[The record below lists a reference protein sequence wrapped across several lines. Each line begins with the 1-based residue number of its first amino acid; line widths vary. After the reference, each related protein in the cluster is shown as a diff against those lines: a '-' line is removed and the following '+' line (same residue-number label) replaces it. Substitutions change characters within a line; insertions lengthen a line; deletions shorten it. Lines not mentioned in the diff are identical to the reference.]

1 MQKLAMGL
9 MAFLS
14 VNLIACSKSEPP
26 QQPVIA
32 SQTVSIQKSDNSS
45 TVSKDVVVGNSQQTQ
60 TTQTSTQQVVESKK
74 QVVPAD
80 CTPKMGVD
88 AQGDAAWVVS
98 TGCDQSQTAT
108 TTPPSTQSTTPTMPA
123 GAAPQAYVAPSSGKV
138 VTATTI
144 PTALPKG
151 TTNGHVEVKQTTV
164 TKKTE
169 QQILQPTK

>member
-88 AQGDAAWVVS
+88 AQGDAAWVVP

-108 TTPPSTQSTTPTMPA
+108 TTPLSTQSTTPTMPA

-144 PTALPKG
+144 PTASKG

-169 QQILQPTK
+169 QQILQPAK

>member
-9 MAFLS
+9 MALLS
-14 VNLIACSKSEPP
+14 VNLIACSKSDPP

-45 TVSKDVVVGNSQQTQ
+45 TVAKDVVVGNSQQIQ
-60 TTQTSTQQVVESKK
+60 TTQTSTQQVVESKN

-88 AQGDAAWVVS
+88 TQGDAAWI
-98 TGCDQSQTAT
+98 TPKGCDQSQVA
-108 TTPPSTQSTTPTMPA
+108 TTPPSTESTTPTMPA
-123 GAAPQAYVAPSSGKV
+123 GAVPQAYVNPSSGKV

-151 TTNGHVEVKQTTV
+151 ATNGHVEVKQTTV

-169 QQILQPTK
+169 QQIIQPPK